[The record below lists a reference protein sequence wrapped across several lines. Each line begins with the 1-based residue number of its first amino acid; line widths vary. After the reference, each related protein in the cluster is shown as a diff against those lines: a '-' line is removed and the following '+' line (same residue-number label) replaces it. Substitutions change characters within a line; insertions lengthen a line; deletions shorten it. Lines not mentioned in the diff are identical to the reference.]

1 MDPAIEA
8 VLMPGVS
15 RTYDVGHPALR
26 WTVHPDLGAYPMF
39 FVRRSNPSMTIVYA
53 HPNDCDL
60 GSVCRLLYCLSDAL
74 NATVVAPEYFGYGL
88 LDQRPRSVANSAALV
103 AHAIK
108 VMGKKYKGPVVA
120 VGQSVGTAMIAE
132 SLRFRAVVE
141 LVSRVVL
148 IAPFSSVRSIAD
160 PLGLTVDRK
169 IDNLDVARRLRNV
182 LAHSPHIPIAIIH
195 GDKDRLIPVEH
206 SRQIQQL
213 LGDRVTLDVVPGGTH
228 TDFGGGAPA
237 LAARIAALL
246 KNSSSDSQ

>member
-8 VLMPGVS
+8 VMMPGVS
-15 RTYDVGHPALR
+15 RTYDVSHPALR
-26 WTVHPDLGAYPMF
+26 WTIHPEFGAYPMF
-39 FVRRSNPSMTIVYA
+39 FVRRSEPAMTIVYA

-108 VMGKKYKGPVVA
+108 VMGKKSKGSVVV

-132 SLRFRAVVE
+132 SLRFRAVAQV
-141 LVSRVVL
+141 VTRVVL
-148 IAPFSSVRSIAD
+148 VAPFSSVRALAT
-160 PLGLTVDRK
+160 PLGFTVDRE
-169 IDNLDVARRLRNV
+169 IDNIDVARRLRNV
-182 LAHSPHIPIAIIH
+182 LAHSPHLQVAIVH
-195 GDKDRLIPVEH
+195 GDRDRLIPVEH
-206 SRQIQQL
+206 SRRIQQL
-213 LGDRVTLDVVPGGTH
+213 LGDRIMLDVVPGGTH

-246 KNSSSDSQ
+246 KNSSVDSQ